1 MTVTYACLID
11 QEHGLNY
18 CALYGTFSDQ
28 DAYAARKRLSELPE
42 YKDTYDTLI
51 DLTDGVS
58 FTGGFSEVSNLVSRT
73 IRLITPK
80 ALEQKRALIAKSDVL
95 FGVARMYQQ
104 IAVGR
109 MDVPPTICQSDD
121 AADDYFD
128 LPAGTIPHLRTLAK
142 AQMLCSA

>member
-11 QEHGLNY
+11 QQHGLNY

-28 DAYAARKRLSELPE
+28 EAYAARKNLSEHPD

-58 FTGGFSEVSNLVSRT
+58 FIGGFNEVSNLVSRT
-73 IRLITPK
+73 VRLITPN
-80 ALEQKRALIAKSDVL
+80 AFAQKRAVIAKSDVL

-121 AADDYFD
+121 AADSYFD
-128 LPAGTIPHLRTLAK
+128 LPKGTITHLRAK
-142 AQMLCSA
+142 AKAEMLCTA